1 MNYISELRMHALSRQ
16 CHVLA
21 SPWWPDELTVTAVQS
36 VSRERTIISFSTE
49 VSNSLVYN
57 AREVLRPKSAM
68 ETMSPL
74 ELKKNDH
81 DVVLL
86 EVKITHYRTKDKS
99 DTKWGQ
105 RAQLEML
112 AISLLHR
119 PAHTEKTEDADE
131 SDINDLRI

>member
-1 MNYISELRMHALSRQ
+1 MHALSRQ

-74 ELKKNDH
+74 E
-81 DVVLL
+81 
-86 EVKITHYRTKDKS
+86 YRTKDKS